1 MSPMAARV
9 DLPPILPK
17 QTLAE
22 FQSDISTAVQ
32 CACGGGEE
40 RRKREEKKRETFVAV
55 RTRSRWRLF
64 LSESPTRPMYE
75 NGKLKP
81 LHSEYEMWS

>member
-1 MSPMAARV
+1 MAARV

-32 CACGGGEE
+32 CACGGGGEE
-40 RRKREEKKRETFVAV
+40 RGDTDLPAYSDTVYSD
-55 RTRSRWRLF
+55 T
-64 LSESPTRPMYE
+64 
-75 NGKLKP
+75 P
-81 LHSEYEMWS
+81 LTVTLLACPK